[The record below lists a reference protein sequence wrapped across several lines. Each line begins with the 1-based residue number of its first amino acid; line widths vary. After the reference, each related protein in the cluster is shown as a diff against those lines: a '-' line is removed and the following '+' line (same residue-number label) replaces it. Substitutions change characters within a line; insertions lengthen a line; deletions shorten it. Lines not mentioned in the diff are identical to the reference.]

1 MEWLF
6 DPAIW
11 AGLLTLVVLEIVL
24 GIDNLIF
31 IAILADKLP
40 PHQRD
45 KARLIGLSL
54 AMLMRLGLLTIV
66 SWLVTLT
73 QPLFSIGA
81 LGFSGRDLILL
92 GGGLFLLF
100 KATTE
105 LHERLEG
112 VSHAQSE
119 SKGYAAFGVVVAQ
132 IVVLDAVFSLDAVIT
147 AVGMVDELGVMM
159 AAVVI
164 SIGVMILASKA
175 LTRFVNAHPTVV
187 VLCLSFLL
195 MIGLSLV
202 AEGLGF
208 HIPKGYLY
216 AAIGFSI
223 VIEALNQF
231 ARRNLRKNEARVPL
245 RERTAGRVLRL
256 MGSRTRQE
264 ATSEAAHAQE
274 AQEETF
280 VAQERNM
287 VSGVLTL
294 ADRSIRSVMTPRS
307 EMSWVDLEDD
317 AASILRQLQDTPH
330 SLIPVCRGEL
340 DNVVGIGRA
349 KDLIGDLLQG
359 GRVREC
365 GAGSPMRAPIIL
377 PDTAGVLRAIDT
389 LKRSHGQLLLVTDE
403 YGIVQGLLTPVDILE
418 AIAGEFPD
426 EDEQL
431 AIQARAPGEWEVIGT
446 ADLRQLEQVLD
457 TDDLAGDGA
466 DYTSLAGFLLARFER
481 FPEVGQSIE
490 LGGLRYEILA
500 VEERRIAKV
509 AIRRIAASAPEDAL
523 VRADLGEGR

>member
-45 KARLIGLSL
+45 KARLIGLTL

-73 QPLFSIGA
+73 TPLFA
-81 LGFSGRDLILL
+81 LGPWSPSGRDLILL
-92 GGGLFLLF
+92 LGGVFLLF
-100 KATTE
+100 KATVE

-112 VSHAQSE
+112 VTHVHTQS
-119 SKGYAAFGVVVAQ
+119 KVYASFGAVVAQ

-147 AVGMVDELGVMM
+147 AVGMVDNLYVMM

-164 SIGVMILASKA
+164 SIGVMILASKP

-223 VIEALNQF
+223 LIESLNQF
-231 ARRNLRKNEARVPL
+231 ARRNFLKNEARVPL
-245 RERTAGRVLRL
+245 RDRTADTVLRL
-256 MGSRTRQE
+256 MGGKKRYDVD
-264 ATSEAAHAQE
+264 ADAQDE
-274 AQEETF
+274 PLEGPQAFGVE
-280 VAQERNM
+280 ERNM

-294 ADRSIRSVMTPRS
+294 ADRSVRSIMTPRS
-307 EMSWVDLEDD
+307 EMSWVNLEQDTD
-317 AASILRQLQDTPH
+317 AILRQLQDSPH
-330 SLIPVCRGEL
+330 SRMPVCRGQL
-340 DNVVGIGRA
+340 DALVGIART
-349 KDLIGDLLQG
+349 KDLISDLVLHARIDETPDG
-359 GRVREC
+359 TIRK
-365 GAGSPMRAPIIL
+365 AILL
-377 PDTAGVLRAIDT
+377 PDTAGVLKAMDT
-389 LKRSHGQLLLVTDE
+389 LKRAHGQLVLVTDE
-403 YGIVQGLLTPVDILE
+403 FGIVQGVLTPVDILE

-431 AIQARAPGEWEVIGT
+431 AIQPKGEGVWEVDGA
-446 ADLRQLEQVLD
+446 ADLHQLQQALE
-457 TDDLAGDGA
+457 TDALVGDEVE
-466 DYTSLAGFLLARFER
+466 YTSLAGFLLARFESM
-481 FPEVGQSIE
+481 PEPGQAIE
-490 LGGLRYEILA
+490 IDGWRYEILA

-509 AIRRIAASAPEDAL
+509 RVARVIEAEPEAAD
-523 VRADLGEGR
+523 

>member
-6 DPAIW
+6 DPTIW
-11 AGLLTLVVLEIVL
+11 VGLLTLVLLEIVL

-54 AMLMRLGLLTIV
+54 AMAMRLGLLTIM

-73 QPLFSIGA
+73 TPLFS
-81 LGFSGRDLILL
+81 LGSFSFSGRDLILL
-92 GGGLFLLF
+92 VGGLFLLF
-100 KATTE
+100 KATVE

-112 VSHAQSE
+112 VVHTQSQ
-119 SKGYAAFGVVVAQ
+119 SKVYASFAAVVAQ

-147 AVGMVDELGVMM
+147 AVGMVDHLGVMM
-159 AAVVI
+159 AAVII
-164 SIGVMILASKA
+164 SIGVMIVASKP

-223 VIEALNQF
+223 LIETLNQF
-231 ARRNLRKNEARVPL
+231 ARRNFLKNEARLPF
-245 RERTAGRVLRL
+245 RERTADSVLRL
-256 MGSRTRQE
+256 LGNRKRTE
-264 ATSEAAHAQE
+264 PAADADSEQAK
-274 AQEETF
+274 QEEVF
-280 VAQERNM
+280 AVEERNM

-294 ADRSIRSVMTPRS
+294 ADRSIRSIMTPRS
-307 EMSWVDLEDD
+307 DMSWVNLEHAPGD
-317 AASILRQLQDTPH
+317 ILQQLHATPH
-330 SLIPVCRGEL
+330 NQLPVCRGEI
-340 DNVVGIGRA
+340 DNVIGIGRT
-349 KDLIGDLLQG
+349 KDLIGSLILRQDIDTSD
-359 GRVREC
+359 
-365 GAGSPMRAPIIL
+365 AGPLKKPIIL
-377 PDTAGVLRAIDT
+377 PETAGVLRAMDT
-389 LKRSHGQLLLVTDE
+389 LKRARGQLVLVSDE
-403 YGIVQGLLTPVDILE
+403 YGTVQGLLTPVDILE

-431 AIQARAPGEWEVIGT
+431 AIRPQGPGLWEVDGA
-446 ADLRQLEQVLD
+446 ADLHLLEQVLETDALVTD
-457 TDDLAGDGA
+457 TT
-466 DYTSLAGFLLARFER
+466 DYTSLAGFLLARFETL
-481 FPEVGQSIE
+481 PAAGEALE
-490 LGGLRYEILA
+490 LDGLRFEILA
-500 VEERRIAKV
+500 VEDRRIVKV
-509 AIRRIAASAPEDAL
+509 AIRRIEPITEAPHL
-523 VRADLGEGR
+523 

>member
-45 KARLIGLSL
+45 KARLIGLTL

-73 QPLFSIGA
+73 TPLFA
-81 LGFSGRDLILL
+81 LGPWSPSGRDLILL
-92 GGGLFLLF
+92 LGGVFLLF
-100 KATTE
+100 KATVE

-112 VSHAQSE
+112 VTHVHTQS
-119 SKGYAAFGVVVAQ
+119 KVYASFGAVVAQ

-159 AAVVI
+159 AAVII
-164 SIGVMILASKA
+164 SIGVMILASKP

-223 VIEALNQF
+223 LIETLNQF
-231 ARRNLRKNEARVPL
+231 ARRNFLKNEARLPL
-245 RERTAGRVLRL
+245 RDRTADTVLRL
-256 MGSRTRQE
+256 MGGKRRQDAE
-264 ATSEAAHAQE
+264 PDAQNAQPGE
-274 AQEETF
+274 AQAFGVE
-280 VAQERNM
+280 ERNM

-294 ADRSIRSVMTPRS
+294 ADRSIRSIMTPRS
-307 EMSWVDLEDD
+307 EMSWVNLDD
-317 AASILRQLQDTPH
+317 EADDILRQLQESPH
-330 SLIPVCRGEL
+330 SLMPVARGQL
-340 DNVVGIGRA
+340 DNLVGIART
-349 KDLIGDLLQG
+349 KDLISQLVLQARIDDVIVDG
-359 GRVREC
+359 NG
-365 GAGSPMRAPIIL
+365 PIRKPILL
-377 PDTAGVLRAIDT
+377 PDTAGVLKAMDT
-389 LKRSHGQLLLVTDE
+389 LKRAHGQLVLVSDE
-403 YGIVQGLLTPVDILE
+403 FGIVQGLLTPVDILE

-431 AIQARAPGEWEVIGT
+431 AIQPTGPGEWEVIGT
-446 ADLRQLEQVLD
+446 ADLHQLEQVLE
-457 TDDLAGDGA
+457 TGGLVSSDD
-466 DYTSLAGFLLARFER
+466 DYTSLAGFLLARFESL
-481 FPEVGQSIE
+481 PEPGQEIE
-490 LGGLRYEILA
+490 IDGLRYRILS
-500 VEERRIAKV
+500 VEERRIARV
-509 AIRRIAASAPEDAL
+509 LVQRIAADDAEQSA
-523 VRADLGEGR
+523 

>member
-45 KARLIGLSL
+45 KARLIGLTL

-73 QPLFSIGA
+73 TPLFA
-81 LGFSGRDLILL
+81 LGPWSPSGRDLILL
-92 GGGLFLLF
+92 LGGVFLLF
-100 KATTE
+100 KATVE

-112 VSHAQSE
+112 VTHVHTQS
-119 SKGYAAFGVVVAQ
+119 KVYASFGAVVAQ

-147 AVGMVDELGVMM
+147 AVGMVDNLYVMM

-164 SIGVMILASKA
+164 SIGVMILASKP

-223 VIEALNQF
+223 LIESLNQF
-231 ARRNLRKNEARVPL
+231 ARRNFLKNEARVPL
-245 RERTAGRVLRL
+245 RDRTADTVLRL
-256 MGSRTRQE
+256 MGGKKRYDVD
-264 ATSEAAHAQE
+264 ADAQDE
-274 AQEETF
+274 PLAEPQAFGVE
-280 VAQERNM
+280 ERNM

-294 ADRSIRSVMTPRS
+294 ADRSVRSIMTPRS
-307 EMSWVDLEDD
+307 EMSWVNLEQD
-317 AASILRQLQDTPH
+317 ADAILRQLQDSPH
-330 SLIPVCRGEL
+330 SRMPVCRGQL
-340 DNVVGIGRA
+340 DALVGIART
-349 KDLIGDLLQG
+349 KDLISDLVLHAWIDETPDGTIRQ
-359 GRVREC
+359 
-365 GAGSPMRAPIIL
+365 AILL
-377 PDTAGVLRAIDT
+377 PDTAGVLKAMDT
-389 LKRSHGQLLLVTDE
+389 LKRAHGQLVLVTDE
-403 YGIVQGLLTPVDILE
+403 FGIVQGVLTPVDILE

-431 AIQARAPGEWEVIGT
+431 AIQPKGESVWEVDGA
-446 ADLRQLEQVLD
+446 ADLHQLQQALE
-457 TDDLAGDGA
+457 TDALVGDEVE
-466 DYTSLAGFLLARFER
+466 YTSLAGFLLARFDSM
-481 FPEVGQSIE
+481 PEPGQAIE
-490 LGGLRYEILA
+490 IDGWRYEILA

-509 AIRRIAASAPEDAL
+509 RVARVVEAEPEAAA
-523 VRADLGEGR
+523 